1 MKSSALFL
9 AGVAAILPSVVAGS
23 AIGPNLS
30 APAAHFAPPSDPI
43 MLTRTV
49 WRSLYDGKE
58 IVSRR
63 RYAIRFVPRGDGF
76 AVFGELIESTVEA
89 PPGLAA
95 LAEMER
101 RRVEASLF
109 PLQLNASGRI
119 VPAPQSLDRGA
130 HRQGA
135 RMAQQMVR
143 ASQLTNPDKDQAESL
158 IDQLAGIGGGA
169 DWPMDLF
176 NPERQKRQEMR
187 RMALPGGGEGEINVS
202 LTVQG
207 LLQGGLPQTVE
218 RTVVTELAGTRK
230 ITREQW
236 MLEAEIAPPQ

>member
-1 MKSSALFL
+1 MKNRALFL

-23 AIGPNLS
+23 TIGTDLS

-49 WRSLYDGKE
+49 WRSLYDDKE

-76 AVFGELIESTVEA
+76 AVFGELVESAVDA
-89 PPGLAA
+89 PPALFA
-95 LAEMER
+95 LAELER
-101 RRVEASLF
+101 SRADSFLF
-109 PLQLNASGRI
+109 PMQLDSNGRM
-119 VPAPQSLDRGA
+119 VAEKQSLDSAVHG
-130 HRQGA
+130 QGA
-135 RMAQQMVR
+135 RTAQQMVR
-143 ASQLTNPDKDQAESL
+143 ASQLTNPEKDQAESL
-158 IDQLAGIGGGA
+158 IDQMAGIGGGA
-169 DWPMDLF
+169 DWPMDLI

-187 RMALPGGGEGEINVS
+187 RMKLPGGGEGEINVS

-207 LLQGGLPQTVE
+207 LLQGGLPRTVE

-236 MLEAEIAPPQ
+236 VLETEIAPSQ

>member
-1 MKSSALFL
+1 MKGRALFL
-9 AGVAAILPSVVAGS
+9 AGVAAILPSTVAGS
-23 AIGPNLS
+23 TIGTNLS
-30 APAAHFAPPSDPI
+30 APTAQFAPPSDPI
-43 MLTRTV
+43 ILTRTV
-49 WRSLYDGKE
+49 WRSLYDDKE

-76 AVFGELIESTVEA
+76 AVLGELIESTVDA
-89 PPGLAA
+89 PPALFA

-101 RRVEASLF
+101 GRADSSLF
-109 PLQLNASGRI
+109 PMQLDSNGRM
-119 VPAPQSLDRGA
+119 VAELQSLDLGT
-130 HRQGA
+130 HGQGA

-158 IDQLAGIGGGA
+158 IDQIAGIGGGA

-176 NPERQKRQEMR
+176 NPERQKRQEIR
-187 RMALPGGGEGEINVS
+187 RMALPGGGEGEINVL

-207 LLQGGLPQTVE
+207 PLQGGLPRTVE

-230 ITREQW
+230 TTREQW
-236 MLEAEIAPPQ
+236 ILETEIPAAH